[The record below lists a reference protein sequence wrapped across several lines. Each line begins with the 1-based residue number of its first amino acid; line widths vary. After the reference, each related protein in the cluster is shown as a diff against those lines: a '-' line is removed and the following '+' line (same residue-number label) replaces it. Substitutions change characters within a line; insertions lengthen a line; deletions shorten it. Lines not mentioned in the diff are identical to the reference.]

1 MNNLSYIIVYI
12 HLFNIIHRRLN
23 MPSKAA
29 SASAKGK
36 KGKGKTGN
44 KKSGTAMMAAQQSS
58 SSQTR
63 ATIPQTCKIDIDQ
76 VLNCSGGYVWK
87 LTPIEHVNRY
97 LVLGGAKDMGNY
109 YMQAEKVNHEC
120 ALSVLQMIR
129 SPDASQFV
137 QLCDLLKAVSVGGRA
152 PKQEPVLLSVAAA
165 IVFAKNSQE
174 KEIAF
179 ETAKACIRIPT
190 HMFMLAGFVRDLSQ
204 AKMENKGKGWGAGFR
219 RTMAHYYLSHTGRDL
234 AYHMT
239 KYQNREGW
247 THADM
252 IRMLHINPA
261 TLADDGARLMFD
273 YVMMKYARKSK
284 TPSEKTLADLA
295 SKQVVITPN
304 PFKPLTKAAFI
315 EKLNAISTPPIP
327 FVATPPA
334 AIPGAAVQKPLAQGG
349 GSTISKVAG
358 FVSALTSCA
367 PSLKPTP
374 APTPSLAPKKKDDE
388 DDDDDDVVVI
398 SDETGTMGTSTS
410 TSISTKKASSM
421 TQLQQVAHFLKHL
434 HALHEA
440 GEKKDVPLACSL
452 IRSGRLVREHVPT
465 TLFGSKEIWL
475 TLLETMPLEALLRN
489 LGKLTQIGV
498 VDSKYKEIA
507 ARLSNQEEIL
517 KARIHPIKVLIA
529 SKIYKNGSGDLGSL
543 TWSPNI
549 WIITALTDLF
559 KMSYGTVTPTGKR
572 IMLGIDVSGSMSTAV
587 LGSKVLNC
595 RDASIAMALLYLET
609 EANVSAVAFSNT
621 LTDLIAPSRNQL
633 RRGMTFDQALS
644 ATSSMNFSA
653 TDCVLPIQH
662 AIKNNLLIDAFIIL
676 TDCETYAPTE
686 HPQNALVRYRHITG
700 IQAKLIV
707 IGMTGNCFTIADPND
722 RNTLNLAG
730 FDTSTPEIASM
741 FMRGEI

>member
-1 MNNLSYIIVYI
+1 
-12 HLFNIIHRRLN
+12 
-23 MPSKAA
+23 MPFKAA
-29 SASAKGK
+29 SSASAKGK
-36 KGKGKTGN
+36 KGKKGN
-44 KKSGTAMMAAQQSS
+44 KKPAGSSAMVAQQSS
-58 SSQTR
+58 QGR

-87 LTPIEHVNRY
+87 LDTIEHVNRY

-109 YMQAEKVNHEC
+109 YKQADDVSHEC
-120 ALSVLQMIR
+120 AMSVLQMIR
-129 SPDASQFV
+129 SPDPSQFV

-165 IVFAKNSQE
+165 IVFAKNAQE

-190 HMFMLAGFVRDLSQ
+190 HMFMLAGFVRDLSMVKPQ
-204 AKMENKGKGWGAGFR
+204 NKGKGWGAGFR

-234 AYHMT
+234 AFHMT

-284 TPSEKTLADLA
+284 TPSEKTLATLA
-295 SKQVVITPN
+295 SKKVVIVPN
-304 PFKPLTKAAFI
+304 PFKPLTKAEFV
-315 EKLNAISTPPIP
+315 EKLNAISTPQIP
-327 FVATPPA
+327 TSASIAAPVVAATA
-334 AIPGAAVQKPLAQGG
+334 QKP
-349 GSTISKVAG
+349 GSQTVASKVAG
-358 FVSALTSCA
+358 FVSALTSVM
-367 PSLKPTP
+367 PSKSAT
-374 APTPSLAPKKKDDE
+374 AVATVATAATAVAE
-388 DDDDDDVVVI
+388 DDTFVVI
-398 SDETGTMGTSTS
+398 SEEDGEEGSS
-410 TSISTKKASSM
+410 QKKKGSSSSQS
-421 TQLQQVAHFLKHL
+421 QLQQVAFLLKHL
-434 HALHEA
+434 HAIHEA
-440 GEKKDVPLACSL
+440 GEKKDVPLACAL

-498 VDSKYKEIA
+498 AAEKHREIVV
-507 ARLSNQEEIL
+507 RLTNQTEVL
-517 KARIHPIKVLIA
+517 KARIHPIKVLVA
-529 SKIYKNGSGDLGSL
+529 SKVYTNGCGDSGSL
-543 TWSPNI
+543 TWTPNAYI
-549 WIITALTDLF
+549 GVALTDLF
-559 KMSYGTVTPTGKR
+559 RISYGAVTPTGKR
-572 IMLGIDVSGSMSTAV
+572 IMLGIDVSGSMSSQV
-587 LGSKVLNC
+587 LGSKVLTC

-609 EANVSAVAFSNT
+609 EKNVSAVAFSNT
-621 LTDLIAPSRNQL
+621 LTDLLAPSSKNRL
-633 RRGMTFDQALS
+633 TRGMTLQQAL
-644 ATSSMNFSA
+644 AVTNGMAFSS

-662 AIKNNLLIDAFIIL
+662 AIKHNLQIDAFIVI
-676 TDCETYAPTE
+676 TDNETYAPNE
-686 HPQNALVRYRHITG
+686 HPQNALIRYRELTG

-707 IGMTGNCFTIADPND
+707 LGMTGNCFTIVDPTD

>member
-1 MNNLSYIIVYI
+1 
-12 HLFNIIHRRLN
+12 
-23 MPSKAA
+23 MPSKVA

-36 KGKGKTGN
+36 KGN
-44 KKSGTAMMAAQQSS
+44 KKSTPPNAMVAQQSS
-58 SSQTR
+58 QGR
-63 ATIPQTCKIDIDQ
+63 ATIPQTCKFNIDQ

-109 YMQAEKVNHEC
+109 YKQADEVSHEC

-129 SPDASQFV
+129 TPDTSQFV
-137 QLCDLLKAVSVGGRA
+137 QLCDLLKAVSLGGRA

-165 IVFAKNSQE
+165 IVFAKNSKE

-179 ETAKACIRIPT
+179 ETAKVCIRIPT
-190 HMFMLAGFVRDLSQ
+190 HMFMLAGFVRDLSM
-204 AKMENKGKGWGAGFR
+204 AKTVDKGKGWGTGFR
-219 RTMAHYYLSHTGRDL
+219 KAMAHYYLSHTGREL

-284 TPSEKTLADLA
+284 TPSEKTLATLA
-295 SKQVVITPN
+295 AQKVAISPN
-304 PFKPLTKAAFI
+304 PFKPLTKAEFV
-315 EKLNAISTPPIP
+315 EKLAAISTPPIP
-327 FVATPPA
+327 TSASIAACIPA
-334 AIPGAAVQKPLAQGG
+334 AASATQKLGAQTVV
-349 GSTISKVAG
+349 SKVAG
-358 FVSALTSCA
+358 FVSALTSV
-367 PSLKPTP
+367 
-374 APTPSLAPKKKDDE
+374 TPSAASSVSSIPAKLAKPAEDDTFVVITDQDE
-388 DDDDDDVVVI
+388 DE
-398 SDETGTMGTSTS
+398 ETGTSEKNKTL
-410 TSISTKKASSM
+410 SSHS
-421 TQLQQVAHFLKHL
+421 QLQQVAFLLKHL

-440 GEKKDVPLACSL
+440 GEKKDIPLACAL

-498 VDSKYKEIA
+498 AAEKHREIV
-507 ARLSNQEEIL
+507 ARLVNQAEVL
-517 KARIHPIKVLIA
+517 KARIHPIKVLVA
-529 SKIYKNGSGDLGSL
+529 SKVYTNGCGDSGSL
-543 TWSPNI
+543 TWTPNAYI
-549 WIITALTDLF
+549 SVALTDLF
-559 KMSYGTVTPTGKR
+559 RISYGAVTPTGKR
-572 IMLGIDVSGSMSTAV
+572 IMLGIDVSGSMSSPV
-587 LGSKVLNC
+587 LGSKVLTC

-609 EANVSAVAFSNT
+609 ETNVSAVAFSNT
-621 LTDLIAPSRNQL
+621 LTDLLAPLSKNQL
-633 RRGMTFDQALS
+633 RRGMTLQQALA
-644 ATSSMNFSA
+644 ATNGMAFSS

-662 AIKNNLLIDAFIIL
+662 AIKHNLQIDAFIVI
-676 TDCETYAPTE
+676 TDNETYAPNE
-686 HPQNALVRYRHITG
+686 HPQNALIRYRELTG

-707 IGMTGNCFTIADPND
+707 LGMTGNCFTIVDPTD

>member
-1 MNNLSYIIVYI
+1 
-12 HLFNIIHRRLN
+12 
-23 MPSKAA
+23 MPSKVAS

-36 KGKGKTGN
+36 KGKGN
-44 KKSGTAMMAAQQSS
+44 KKSTASSAMVAQQSS
-58 SSQTR
+58 KTR
-63 ATIPQTCKIDIDQ
+63 ATIPQTCKLNIDQ

-87 LTPIEHVNRY
+87 LSSIEHVNRY

-109 YMQAEKVNHEC
+109 YKQADEVSHEC

-137 QLCDLLKAVSVGGRA
+137 QLCDLLKAVSIGGRA

-165 IVFAKNSQE
+165 IVFAKNAQE

-190 HMFMLAGFVRDLSQ
+190 HMFMLAGFVRDLSM
-204 AKMENKGKGWGAGFR
+204 AKPTNNGKGWGTGFR
-219 RTMAHYYLSHTGRDL
+219 RTMAHYYLSHTGREL
-234 AYHMT
+234 AFHMT

-284 TPSEKTLADLA
+284 TPSEKTLATLA
-295 SKQVVITPN
+295 SQKVAIVPN
-304 PFKPLTKAAFI
+304 PFKPLTKAEFV
-315 EKLNAISTPPIP
+315 EKLNAISTPQIP
-327 FVATPPA
+327 TAASIAAPAVAAT
-334 AIPGAAVQKPLAQGG
+334 VQKP
-349 GSTISKVAG
+349 GSQTVASKVAG
-358 FVSALTSCA
+358 FVSALTSVM
-367 PSLKPTP
+367 PSASHSGVVTVKPTP
-374 APTPSLAPKKKDDE
+374 QAE
-388 DDDDDDVVVI
+388 DDTFVVI
-398 SDETGTMGTSTS
+398 SGEDDEAGSS
-410 TSISTKKASSM
+410 QKKKGSSQS
-421 TQLQQVAHFLKHL
+421 QLQQVAYLLKHL
-434 HALHEA
+434 HAIHEA
-440 GEKKDVPLACSL
+440 GEKKDVPLACAL

-498 VDSKYKEIA
+498 AAEKYKEIE
-507 ARLSNQEEIL
+507 ARFLNQAEVV
-517 KARIHPIKVLIA
+517 KARIHPIKVLVA
-529 SKIYKNGSGDLGSL
+529 SKVYKNGCGDSGSL
-543 TWSPNI
+543 SWVPNI
-549 WIITALTDLF
+549 YITVALTQLF
-559 KMSYGTVTPTGKR
+559 KLSYGAVTPTGKR
-572 IMLGIDVSGSMSTAV
+572 IMLGIDVSGSMSSPV

-609 EANVSAVAFSNT
+609 ETHVSAVAFSNT
-621 LTDLIAPSRNQL
+621 LTDLIAPSNFQL
-633 RRGMTFDQALS
+633 RRGMTLDQALA
-644 ATSSMNFSA
+644 ATNGMNFSA

-662 AIKNNLLIDAFIIL
+662 AIRCKIPIDAFIII
-676 TDCETYAPTE
+676 TDSETYAPNE
-686 HPQNALVRYRHITG
+686 HPQNALIRYREVMG
-700 IQAKLIV
+700 IQAKVIV
-707 IGMTGNCFTIADPND
+707 LGMTGNCFTIVDPND

>member
-1 MNNLSYIIVYI
+1 
-12 HLFNIIHRRLN
+12 

-36 KGKGKTGN
+36 KGN
-44 KKSGTAMMAAQQSS
+44 KKPGATASMVAQQP
-58 SSQTR
+58 QNR

-76 VLNCSGGYVWK
+76 VLSFSGGYVWK
-87 LTPIEHVNRY
+87 LSTIEHVNRY

-109 YMQAEKVNHEC
+109 YMQAEQVSHEC

-137 QLCDLLKAVSVGGRA
+137 QLCDLLKAVSIGGRA

-165 IVFAKNSQE
+165 IVFAKNPQE

-204 AKMENKGKGWGAGFR
+204 AKMENKGKGWGTGFR
-219 RTMAHYYLSHTGRDL
+219 RTMAHYYLSHTGREL

-261 TLADDGARLMFD
+261 TLVDDGARLMFD

-284 TPSEKTLADLA
+284 TPSEKTIADLA
-295 SKQVVITPN
+295 SKQVTNTPN
-304 PFKPLTKAAFI
+304 PFKPLTKAEFL

-327 FVATPPA
+327 TCAIAAVATVA
-334 AIPGAAVQKPLAQGG
+334 AQKPFAQGG
-349 GSTISKVAG
+349 GGGGSTSAKVAG
-358 FVSALTSCA
+358 FVSALTSCL
-367 PSLKPTP
+367 PSSKPKPVAAEIP
-374 APTPSLAPKKKDDE
+374 APEKKDDE
-388 DDDDDDVVVI
+388 DDDVVVI
-398 SDETGTMGTSTS
+398 SGEPDT
-410 TSISTKKASSM
+410 STKKAPHMS
-421 TQLQQVAHFLKHL
+421 QLQQVAHFLKHL

-498 VDSKYKEIA
+498 VSDKHREIG
-507 ARLSNQEEIL
+507 ARFSNQEEIM
-517 KARIHPIKVLIA
+517 KARIHPIKVLVA
-529 SKIYKNGSGDLGSL
+529 SKVYKNGCGDMGSL
-543 TWSPNI
+543 SWTPNI
-549 WIITALTDLF
+549 YITIALTELF
-559 KMSYGTVTPTGKR
+559 KLSYGTITPTGQR
-572 IMLGIDVSGSMSTAV
+572 IMLGIDVSGSMSSAV
-587 LGSKVLNC
+587 LGSRVLTC
-595 RDASIAMALLYLET
+595 RDASIAMAHLYLET
-609 EANVSAVAFSNT
+609 ETNVSAVAFSNT

-633 RRGMTFDQALS
+633 RRGMTLDQALA
-644 ATSSMNFSA
+644 ATSGMMFSA

-662 AIKNNLLIDAFIIL
+662 AIKNNLLIDTFIIL
-676 TDCETYAPTE
+676 TDNETYAPNE
-686 HPQNALVRYRHITG
+686 HPQNALVRYRELTG

>member
-1 MNNLSYIIVYI
+1 
-12 HLFNIIHRRLN
+12 
-23 MPSKAA
+23 MPSKVA

-36 KGKGKTGN
+36 KGN
-44 KKSGTAMMAAQQSS
+44 KKSTPPNAMVAQQSS
-58 SSQTR
+58 QGR
-63 ATIPQTCKIDIDQ
+63 ATIPQTCKFNIDQ

-109 YMQAEKVNHEC
+109 YKQADEVSHEC

-129 SPDASQFV
+129 TPDTSQFV
-137 QLCDLLKAVSVGGRA
+137 QLCDLLKAVSLGGRA

-165 IVFAKNSQE
+165 IVFAKNSKE

-179 ETAKACIRIPT
+179 ETAKVCIRIPT
-190 HMFMLAGFVRDLSQ
+190 HMFMLAGFVRDLSM
-204 AKMENKGKGWGAGFR
+204 AKTVDKGKGWGTGFR
-219 RTMAHYYLSHTGRDL
+219 KAMAHYYLSHTGREL

-284 TPSEKTLADLA
+284 TPSEKTLATLA
-295 SKQVVITPN
+295 AQKVAISPN
-304 PFKPLTKAAFI
+304 PFKPLTKAEFV
-315 EKLNAISTPPIP
+315 EKLAAISTPPIP
-327 FVATPPA
+327 TSASIAACIPA
-334 AIPGAAVQKPLAQGG
+334 AASATQKLGAQTVV
-349 GSTISKVAG
+349 SKVAG
-358 FVSALTSCA
+358 FVSALTSV
-367 PSLKPTP
+367 
-374 APTPSLAPKKKDDE
+374 TPSAASSVSSIPAKLAKPAEDDTFVVITDQDE
-388 DDDDDDVVVI
+388 DE
-398 SDETGTMGTSTS
+398 ETGTSEKNKTL
-410 TSISTKKASSM
+410 SSHS
-421 TQLQQVAHFLKHL
+421 QLQQVAFLLKHL

-440 GEKKDVPLACSL
+440 GEKKDIPLACAL

-498 VDSKYKEIA
+498 AAEKHREIV
-507 ARLSNQEEIL
+507 ARLVNQAEVL
-517 KARIHPIKVLIA
+517 KARIHPIKVLVA
-529 SKIYKNGSGDLGSL
+529 SKVYTNGCGDSGSL
-543 TWSPNI
+543 TWTPNAYI
-549 WIITALTDLF
+549 SVALTDLF
-559 KMSYGTVTPTGKR
+559 RISYGAVTPTGKR
-572 IMLGIDVSGSMSTAV
+572 IMLGIDVSGSMSSPV
-587 LGSKVLNC
+587 LGSKVLTC

-609 EANVSAVAFSNT
+609 ETNVSAVAFSNT
-621 LTDLIAPSRNQL
+621 LTDLLAPLSKNQL
-633 RRGMTFDQALS
+633 RRGMTLQQALA
-644 ATSSMNFSA
+644 ATNGMAFSS

-662 AIKNNLLIDAFIIL
+662 AIKHNLQIDAFIVI
-676 TDCETYAPTE
+676 TDNETYAPNE
-686 HPQNALVRYRHITG
+686 HPQNALIRYRELTG

-707 IGMTGNCFTIADPND
+707 LGMTGNCFTIVDPTD

-741 FMRGEI
+741 FMRAEI

>member
-1 MNNLSYIIVYI
+1 
-12 HLFNIIHRRLN
+12 
-23 MPSKAA
+23 MPFKAA
-29 SASAKGK
+29 SSASAKGK
-36 KGKGKTGN
+36 GKKKGN
-44 KKSGTAMMAAQQSS
+44 KKTAGSSAMVAQQSS
-58 SSQTR
+58 QGR

-87 LTPIEHVNRY
+87 LSAIEHVNRY

-109 YMQAEKVNHEC
+109 YKQADDVSHEC

-137 QLCDLLKAVSVGGRA
+137 QLCDLLKAVSIGGRA

-165 IVFAKNSQE
+165 IVFAKNAQE

-190 HMFMLAGFVRDLSQ
+190 HLFMLAGFVRDLSM
-204 AKMENKGKGWGAGFR
+204 AKPTNKGKGWGAGFK

-234 AYHMT
+234 AFHMT

-252 IRMLHINPA
+252 IRMLHINPT

-284 TPSEKTLADLA
+284 TPSNKTLATLA
-295 SKQVVITPN
+295 SQKVAIVPN
-304 PFKPLTKAAFI
+304 PFKPLTKAEFVA
-315 EKLNAISTPPIP
+315 KLNAISTPQIP
-327 FVATPPA
+327 TSASSSTPAIA
-334 AIPGAAVQKPLAQGG
+334 AAAAQKP
-349 GSTISKVAG
+349 GSQTIASKVAG
-358 FVSALTSCA
+358 FVSALTSVM
-367 PSLKPTP
+367 PSSASAAKPAQTP
-374 APTPSLAPKKKDDE
+374 ADKPATE
-388 DDDDDDVVVI
+388 DDTFVVI
-398 SDETGTMGTSTS
+398 SGEDDEAGSS
-410 TSISTKKASSM
+410 QKKKGSSQS
-421 TQLQQVAHFLKHL
+421 QLQQVAFLLKHL
-434 HALHEA
+434 HAIHEA
-440 GEKKDVPLACSL
+440 GERKDIPLACAL

-465 TLFGSKEIWL
+465 TLFGSKEIWI

-498 VDSKYKEIA
+498 AAEKHREIVV
-507 ARLSNQEEIL
+507 RLTNQAEVL
-517 KARIHPIKVLIA
+517 KARIHPIKVLVA
-529 SKIYKNGSGDLGSL
+529 SKIYTNGCGDSGSL
-543 TWSPNI
+543 TWTPNVYI
-549 WIITALTDLF
+549 GVALTDLF
-559 KMSYGTVTPTGKR
+559 RISYGAVTPTGKR
-572 IMLGIDVSGSMSTAV
+572 IMLGIDVSGSMGSAV
-587 LGSKVLNC
+587 LGSKVLTC

-609 EANVSAVAFSNT
+609 ETNVSAVAFSNT
-621 LTDLIAPSRNQL
+621 LTDLLAPSSRNRL
-633 RRGMTFDQALS
+633 TRGMTLQQALV
-644 ATSSMNFSA
+644 ATHGMNFSS

-662 AIKNNLLIDAFIIL
+662 AIKHNLQIDAFIII
-676 TDCETYAPTE
+676 TDNETYAPNE
-686 HPQNALVRYRHITG
+686 HPQNALIRYRQLTG

-707 IGMTGNCFTIADPND
+707 LGMTGNCFTIVDPTD

>member
-1 MNNLSYIIVYI
+1 
-12 HLFNIIHRRLN
+12 

-36 KGKGKTGN
+36 KGN
-44 KKSGTAMMAAQQSS
+44 KKPGATASMVAQQP
-58 SSQTR
+58 QNR

-76 VLNCSGGYVWK
+76 VLSFSGGYVWK
-87 LTPIEHVNRY
+87 LSTIEHVNRY

-109 YMQAEKVNHEC
+109 YMQAEQVSHEC

-137 QLCDLLKAVSVGGRA
+137 QLCDLLKAVSIGGRA

-165 IVFAKNSQE
+165 IVFAKNPQE

-204 AKMENKGKGWGAGFR
+204 AKTQNKGKGWGTGFR
-219 RTMAHYYLSHTGRDL
+219 RTMAHYYLSHTGREL

-261 TLADDGARLMFD
+261 TLVDDGARLMFD

-284 TPSEKTLADLA
+284 TPSEKTIADLA
-295 SKQVVITPN
+295 SKQVTNTPN
-304 PFKPLTKAAFI
+304 PFKPLTKAEFL

-327 FVATPPA
+327 TCAIAAVATVA
-334 AIPGAAVQKPLAQGG
+334 AQKPFAQGG
-349 GSTISKVAG
+349 GGGGSTSAKVAG
-358 FVSALTSCA
+358 FVSALTSCL
-367 PSLKPTP
+367 PSSKPKPVAAEIP
-374 APTPSLAPKKKDDE
+374 APEKKDDE
-388 DDDDDDVVVI
+388 DDDVVVI
-398 SDETGTMGTSTS
+398 SGEEKSDT
-410 TSISTKKASSM
+410 STKKAPPMS
-421 TQLQQVAHFLKHL
+421 QLQQVAHFLKHL

-498 VDSKYKEIA
+498 VSDKHREIG
-507 ARLSNQEEIL
+507 ARFSNQEEIM
-517 KARIHPIKVLIA
+517 KARIHPIKVLVA
-529 SKIYKNGSGDLGSL
+529 SKVYKNGCGDMGSL
-543 TWSPNI
+543 SWTPNI
-549 WIITALTDLF
+549 YITIALTELF
-559 KMSYGTVTPTGKR
+559 KLSYGTITPTGQR
-572 IMLGIDVSGSMSTAV
+572 IMLGIDVSGSMSSAV
-587 LGSKVLNC
+587 LGSRVLTC
-595 RDASIAMALLYLET
+595 RDASIAMAHLYLET
-609 EANVSAVAFSNT
+609 ETNVSAVAFSNT

-633 RRGMTFDQALS
+633 RRGMTLDQALA
-644 ATSSMNFSA
+644 ATSGMMFSA

-662 AIKNNLLIDAFIIL
+662 AIKNNLLIDTFIIL
-676 TDCETYAPTE
+676 TDNETYAPNE
-686 HPQNALVRYRHITG
+686 HPQNALVRYRELTG

>member
-1 MNNLSYIIVYI
+1 
-12 HLFNIIHRRLN
+12 
-23 MPSKAA
+23 MPSKVA

-36 KGKGKTGN
+36 KGNKGN
-44 KKSGTAMMAAQQSS
+44 KKSDAQAMVAQQP
-58 SSQTR
+58 QNR
-63 ATIPQTCKIDIDQ
+63 ATIPQTCKINIDQ

-109 YMQAEKVNHEC
+109 YMQAEQVSHEC

-165 IVFAKNSQE
+165 IVFAKNPQE
-174 KEIAF
+174 KGIAF

-204 AKMENKGKGWGAGFR
+204 AKMENKGKGWGTGFR
-219 RTMAHYYLSHTGRDL
+219 RTMAHYYLSHTGREL

-261 TLADDGARLMFD
+261 TLVDDGARLMFD

-284 TPSEKTLADLA
+284 IPSEKMVAELA
-295 SKQVVITPN
+295 SKQVVISPN
-304 PFKPLTKAAFI
+304 PFKPLTKAEFL

-327 FVATPPA
+327 TCATAAVATVA
-334 AIPGAAVQKPLAQGG
+334 AQKPFAQGG
-349 GSTISKVAG
+349 SSTSAKVAG
-358 FVSALTSCA
+358 FISALTSCVPSSKPKPVVAA
-367 PSLKPTP
+367 PE
-374 APTPSLAPKKKDDE
+374 KKDN
-388 DDDDDDVVVI
+388 DDDDVVVI
-398 SDETGTMGTSTS
+398 SDEHEPDT
-410 TSISTKKASSM
+410 STKKTPMS
-421 TQLQQVAHFLKHL
+421 QLQQVAHFLKHL

-440 GEKKDVPLACSL
+440 GERKDVPLACSL

-498 VDSKYKEIA
+498 VADKYKEIE
-507 ARLSNQEEIL
+507 ARFSNQEEIL
-517 KARIHPIKVLIA
+517 KSRIHPIKVLVA
-529 SKIYKNGSGDLGSL
+529 SKIYKNGCGDMGSL
-543 TWSPNI
+543 TWTPNI
-549 WIITALTDLF
+549 YITVALTQLF
-559 KMSYGTVTPTGKR
+559 KLSYGTITPTGQR
-572 IMLGIDVSGSMSTAV
+572 IMLGIDVSGSMSSAV
-587 LGSKVLNC
+587 LGSKVLTC
-595 RDASIAMALLYLET
+595 RDASIAMALIYLET
-609 EANVSAVAFSNT
+609 ETNVSAVAFSNT
-621 LTDLIAPSRNQL
+621 LTDLTAPSSKNHL
-633 RRGMTFDQALS
+633 RRGMTLDQALS
-644 ATSSMNFSA
+644 ATHGMSFST
-653 TDCVLPIQH
+653 TDCVLPILH
-662 AIKNNLLIDAFIIL
+662 AMKNNILIDTFIML
-676 TDCETYAPTE
+676 TDNETYAPSE
-686 HPQNALVRYRHITG
+686 HPQSALIRYRELTG

-707 IGMTGNCFTIADPND
+707 IGMTGNCFTIVDPND